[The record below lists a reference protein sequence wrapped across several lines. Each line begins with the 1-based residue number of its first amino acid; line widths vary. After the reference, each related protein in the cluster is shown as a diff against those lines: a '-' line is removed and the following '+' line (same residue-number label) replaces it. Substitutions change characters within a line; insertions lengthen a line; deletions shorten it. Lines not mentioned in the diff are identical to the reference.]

1 MPEWLSLSNSGLD
14 LSLAALVLV
23 ALLVPRLGEP
33 IFARIEHLGASF
45 ARRQSLVVAV
55 AALAAI
61 LLRLSLAPFGP
72 LIPVPH
78 VHDEMSYLLAADTFA
93 HGRLTNPPHP
103 MWLFFDTIHVNQ
115 HPTYMSKY
123 PPAQG
128 AFLALGQIL
137 GQPWIGVLLS
147 VAAMCAAILW
157 MLQGWLP
164 PRWALLGG
172 ILVITCFACGNYWV
186 DSYWGGAVAAIGGAL
201 ALGALPRIIH
211 HQRPRDAVLLGVGA
225 AILANSRPFEGL
237 FFFLPIG
244 IALVVWLFGRR
255 APSLR
260 ISFRR
265 VIAPLGSV
273 LILTALFIGYYN
285 WRGTGNPFLFPY
297 ILNNKT
303 YSTTPNFV
311 WQDLRPSLD
320 YANTQFDD
328 YYNVWMHGIYSQTR
342 FDGLWRGLEHEWQ
355 AKVQAFQKYFLLS
368 GFLLAIVFTLP
379 WLVRDRRFRQLFW
392 PFAACFAALTTVVWF
407 EPHYA
412 APLLAALVAILVQS
426 LRHLRRWKC
435 RGRPIGIG
443 LSRAIVLFVLATL
456 PFRVSASFR
465 EMAEDPS
472 IEQMKYR
479 VQFSRQLEAMP
490 GQHLVL
496 VRYSDDHD
504 VGQEW
509 VYNRADIDDAKVI
522 WARVIPGVDSRPLLD
537 YYRGRE
543 LWEVNPDSDPPTL
556 QLLSPEA
563 H

>member
-1 MPEWLSLSNSGLD
+1 MPEWLSRLDRILD
-14 LSLAALVLV
+14 LALAAFVVL
-23 ALLVPRLGEP
+23 ALFMPRLGDA
-33 IFARIEHLGASF
+33 IFVRIERVATCLAN
-45 ARRQSLVVAV
+45 RQSLAIAA

-61 LLRLSLAPFGP
+61 VLRLSLAPFGP

-93 HGRLTNPPHP
+93 HGRLANPPHP
-103 MWLFFDTIHVNQ
+103 MWIFFDTIHVNQ

-147 VAAMCAAILW
+147 VAAMCAAMLW
-157 MLQGWLP
+157 MLHAWMP

-172 ILVITCFACGNYWV
+172 ILVIASFACGNYWV
-186 DSYWGGAVAAIGGAL
+186 DSYWGGAVAATGGAL

-211 HQRPRDAVLLGVGA
+211 HQRPRDAMLLGLGA

-260 ISFRR
+260 ITFRR
-265 VIAPLGSV
+265 IVAPLAAV

-285 WRGTGNPFLFPY
+285 WRGTGNPLLFPY
-297 ILNNKT
+297 IFNNKT

-328 YYNVWMHGIYSQTR
+328 YYNVWMHDIYSQTR
-342 FDGLWRGLEHEWQ
+342 FDGLRAGLAHEWQ
-355 AKVQAFQKYFLLS
+355 AKALAFQKYFLPPE
-368 GFLLAIVFTLP
+368 FLLPIVFTLP
-379 WLVRDRRFRQLFW
+379 WLVRDRRFRQLFA

-426 LRHLRRWKC
+426 LRHLRRWEW
-435 RGRPIGIG
+435 RGRAIGIG
-443 LSRAIVLFVLATL
+443 LARAIVVFVLATL
-456 PFRVSASFR
+456 PFHIAAGFR
-465 EMAEDPS
+465 EIAEDPS
-472 IEQMKYR
+472 IAQMKYR
-479 VQFSRQLEAMP
+479 VQFLRELEAAP
-490 GQHLVL
+490 GNHLVL
-496 VRYSDDHD
+496 VHYSEDHD

-509 VYNRADIDDAKVI
+509 VYNRADVDRAKVI
-522 WARVIPGVDSRPLLD
+522 WAREIAGVDSRPLFD
-537 YYRGRE
+537 YFRGRKF
-543 LWEVNPDSDPPTL
+543 WMVDADSDPPRL
-556 QLLSPEA
+556 KKIEPPSP
-563 H
+563 